1 MKVKGKRLKKALEGF
16 DFKKSYN
23 VKEALEFIRSV
34 PATKFDQSLDLSLHL
49 GVDPKKA
56 DQMVRGTVSLPHG
69 SGKDVKIL
77 VFAKGDKAK
86 QAQEAGADFVGSEEL
101 QAKVKAGFKDFNV
114 VIATP
119 DQMRVVGQLGKV
131 LGPRGLMP
139 SPKAGTVTTD
149 VATAIK
155 ELKKG
160 KIEFKVDKNSNINL
174 MLGKLSFSLEALVD
188 NVTVVVQTIMR
199 MRPAGLKGAMIES
212 MHLSSTMGPG
222 VRIDHQ
228 TI

>member
-1 MKVKGKRLKKALEGF
+1 MVKGKRLRDALKDF

-23 VKEALEFIRSV
+23 LHEALEFIKGV
-34 PATKFDQSLDLSLHL
+34 PATKFDQSLELSLHL
-49 GVDPKKA
+49 GVNPKKA

-86 QAQEAGADFVGSEEL
+86 QAEDAGADFVGSDEL

-119 DQMRVVGQLGKV
+119 DQMRIVGQLGKV

-139 SPKAGTVTTD
+139 SPKAGTVTTNVSD
-149 VATAIK
+149 AIK
-155 ELKKG
+155 DLKSG

-174 MLGKLSFSLEALVD
+174 MLGKLSFSLEHLVD
-188 NVTVVVQTIMR
+188 NVKSVVHAVMR
-199 MRPAGLKGAMIES
+199 MRPASLKGSMVES
-212 MHLSSTMGPG
+212 IHLSSTMGPG
-222 VRIDHQ
+222 IRIDPQ

>member
-1 MKVKGKRLKKALEGF
+1 MKKKCKRLRKAFEDF
-16 DFKKSYN
+16 DFEKSYK
-23 VKEALEFIRSV
+23 VDEALDFIKSV
-34 PATKFDQSLDLSLHL
+34 PVTKFDQSLDLSLHL
-49 GVDPKKA
+49 GVDPRKA

-69 SGKDVKIL
+69 SGKKVKVL

-86 QAQEAGADFVGSEEL
+86 EAEEAGADYVGSEEL
-101 QAKVKAGFKDFNV
+101 QAKVKGGFKDFNV

-149 VATAIK
+149 PATAIK
-155 ELKKG
+155 DLKKG

-174 MLGKLSFSLEALVD
+174 MLGKLSFTAEQLAD
-188 NVTVVVQTIMR
+188 NVKAVVQAIVR
-199 MRPAGLKGAMIES
+199 MRPASLKGSMVVS

>member
-1 MKVKGKRLKKALEGF
+1 MKKKGKRLKKALEDF
-16 DFKKSYN
+16 DFSKSYK
-23 VKEALEFIRSV
+23 VKEALDFIKSV
-34 PATKFDQSLDLSLHL
+34 PATKFDQSLDLALHL

-56 DQMVRGTVSLPHG
+56 DQMVRGTVNLPHG
-69 SGKDVKIL
+69 SGKKVKIL

-86 QAQEAGADFVGSEEL
+86 EAQDAGADYVGSEDL
-101 QAKVKAGFKDFNV
+101 QTEIKSGFKDFNV

-119 DQMRVVGQLGKV
+119 DQMRVVGQLGKI

-139 SPKAGTVTTD
+139 SPKAGTVTVD
-149 VATAIK
+149 PANAVQ

-174 MLGKLSFSLEALVD
+174 MLGKLSFSVEKLAD
-188 NVTVVVQTIMR
+188 NVKTVVQAIVR
-199 MRPAGLKGAMIES
+199 MRPASLKGSMVVS